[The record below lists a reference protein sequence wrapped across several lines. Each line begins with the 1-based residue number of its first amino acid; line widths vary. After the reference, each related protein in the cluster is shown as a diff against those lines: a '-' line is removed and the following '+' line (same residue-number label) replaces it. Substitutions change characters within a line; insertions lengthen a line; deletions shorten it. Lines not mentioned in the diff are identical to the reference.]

1 MNIKLIPIGVV
12 HVSVSDEEVK
22 ESLEGVSGVIE
33 VFDEFVEGLEGVDG
47 FTHIIIIAYLHK
59 VPEELRK
66 TLKVRP
72 KRLLKLGL
80 KLEELP
86 QVGVFVTDSP
96 HRPNPIALTIVKL
109 VRREGKFLYVEGLD
123 LFDGTPILDI
133 RPYTPDRSIR
143 EFSVPKWYEEL
154 FNRVRRPLSDKI
166 VI

>member
-12 HVSVSDEEVK
+12 HVNVSDDEVK

-33 VFDEFVEGLEGVDG
+33 VFDEFIEGLEGVDG
-47 FTHIIIIAYLHK
+47 FTHLIIIAYLHK
-59 VPEELRK
+59 VSEELRK

-72 KRLLKLGL
+72 RRLLKLGL

-86 QVGVFVTDSP
+86 QVGVFATDSP
-96 HRPNPIALTIVKL
+96 HRPNPIALTIVRL

-143 EFSVPKWYEEL
+143 EFNVPRWYEEL
-154 FNRVRRPLSDKI
+154 LSRVRRLGGDRI
-166 VI
+166 TI